1 MHQDISS
8 IIASMVTISI
18 TLYFIGSFLYGA
30 FGYSKHNVEINDN
43 FELGYIERTEL
54 KSNNVDI
61 ENAKVIDLQNKL
73 IKLEKTVKRLNKKK
87 PIQKQAVNPLQ
98 KDCVDALVSLGHR
111 KHEAVQI
118 VADYCANNTIQS
130 VESFITGYFSRK
142 K

>member
-1 MHQDISS
+1 MHQDISG

-30 FGYSKHNVEINDN
+30 FGYSKHIVEINDN

-54 KSNNVDI
+54 KSNNVNI

-87 PIQKQAVNPLQ
+87 SIQKEAVNTLQ